1 MLFRSKQ
8 NNKNIKVGSGIYI
21 TNIQEDSGADSAG
34 LKIGDIITKI
44 DNTIITDFADLSGS
58 IGSKR
63 PGDRVSVTYKRNG
76 KDMDENNV
84 PDMRPTFEEIRKMDD
99 NGKEY
104 WSSRD
109 LCNAMGYSGY
119 WKFQN
124 VIDKAIKVASEKG
137 MDIDDHFNHV
147 VEMVKLGSESFRKVE
162 AFHLSRMACMIISE
176 NADSRKLLVKQAR
189 AYFSQSVS
197 TTELMRNSLESN
209 ILLYKTAQGETRIE
223 VIFNNETFWM
233 SQKRMA
239 ALFGVDRATITYHIS
254 QIYES
259 GELQREATCRKIQQV
274 QLEGERDV
282 ERAPLFYNLDVII
295 AVGYRVNSY
304 QATQFRIWATSVL
317 KEFVIKGYVLDDWRL
332 KQGKHFGKDYFD
344 DLLERIREI
353 RTSERRYRSE
363 EHTSEAECSADYD
376 AKAESTKLFY
386 KMVQNMMHLAVTN
399 HTAAEIVYERADAE
413 MPHMGLTTWK
423 KAPDGRVQKSDTIV
437 AKNYLSDEELSQL
450 NAITTS
456 FLDLAESRARRH
468 IVTTMEDWKNRLKL
482 LLETMDYDAKSSAGK
497 VSQEEAREKAYSE
510 YEKYKVIQD
519 RSYISDFDRFNSGN
533 DDDTP
538 LLPFDIDP
546 KE

>member
-1 MLFRSKQ
+1 MMRDDFHSFFVFLLFNVVERQ
-8 NNKNIKVGSGIYI
+8 
-21 TNIQEDSGADSAG
+21 
-34 LKIGDIITKI
+34 
-44 DNTIITDFADLSGS
+44 
-58 IGSKR
+58 
-63 PGDRVSVTYKRNG
+63 YKRNG

-84 PDMRPTFEEIRKMDD
+84 PNMRPTFEEIRKVDD

-147 VEMVKLGSESFRKVE
+147 VEMVKLGSGSFRKVE

-197 TTELMRNSLESN
+197 TTELMQNSLESN

-239 ALFGVDRATITYHIS
+239 ALFGVDVRTISYHIG
-254 QIYES
+254 QIYET
-259 GELQREATCRKIQQV
+259 GELDKTATIRKIGIV
-274 QLEGERDV
+274 QTEGERDV

-295 AVGYRVNSY
+295 AVGYRVN
-304 QATQFRIWATSVL
+304 
-317 KEFVIKGYVLDDWRL
+317 
-332 KQGKHFGKDYFD
+332 GKDYFD

-353 RTSERRYRSE
+353 RTSERRYYQKI
-363 EHTSEAECSADYD
+363 TDIYAECSADYD

-437 AKNYLSDEELSQL
+437 AKNYLSEDELSQL

-510 YEKYKVIQD
+510 YEK
-519 RSYISDFDRFNSGN
+519 
-533 DDDTP
+533 
-538 LLPFDIDP
+538 
-546 KE
+546 